1 MTTVLGRF
9 DGDAIRARLA
19 AAGVLQT
26 LEQKGFTA
34 FEVTVE
40 GSGRALPHTLLVGHK
55 HGERFVLLD
64 GCVGEAVV
72 RPDFF
77 LRRGY
82 AVDRPFEFAVVHW
95 VREEDPTAEF
105 TPMRPPL
112 PLQRHPGLGVLRGVF
127 RVIAGIAAELD
138 KDGVASVPKFFHDAA
153 IFFRSR
159 LFLFLDGT
167 EQGRFEALAR
177 DLAALRLGD
186 ASLALLSGGVRD
198 AQGSAVQWSPGY
210 QVFPLSAAT
219 TAYFHSSQYAAQVS
233 AALQSHA
240 FTLDPTAV
248 ARIRR
253 MAPTGNVGALRRG

>member
-1 MTTVLGRF
+1 MNTVLGRF
-9 DGDAIRARLA
+9 NADAIRTRLEE
-19 AAGVLQT
+19 AGVLRA
-26 LEQKGFTA
+26 LEQKGFTD

-40 GSGRALPHTLLVGHK
+40 STGRALPHTLLVGHK
-55 HGERFVLLD
+55 QGERFVLLD

-82 AVDRPFEFAVVHW
+82 TVERPLEFAVVHW

-105 TPMRPPL
+105 TSTRPAL
-112 PLQRHPGLGVLRGVF
+112 PLQQHPGLGVLRGVF

-138 KDGVASVPKFFHDAA
+138 KDGVASVPKFFHDAV

-159 LFLFLDGT
+159 LFLFLDGS

-186 ASLALLSGGVRD
+186 ASLVLLSGGVRD
-198 AQGSAVQWSPGY
+198 AQGSAVQWAPGY

-219 TAYFHSSQYAAQVS
+219 TAYFHSPRYAAQVG
-233 AALQSHA
+233 AARQQNRY
-240 FTLDPTAV
+240 TVDPTAV
-248 ARIRR
+248 TRL
-253 MAPTGNVGALRRG
+253 PTTLQTGNARVVRRG